1 MKKEIFGKDDI
12 RNVYQFMELCGLH
25 CERRENIYISHR
37 IMLRKLALRSD
48 AFPSEVEYPRAL
60 PFALIDKELVKQG
73 FILLVKDDY
82 GHIIPYYRPRRMD
95 YFDVGKTNF
104 SDQEREDLRSRLLE
118 EFSQKEEAKELRPGY
133 MKYLYRRDQKLLK
146 EEEAQ
151 LAELIQMEQEAIE
164 DFVTE
169 KINRGKVKAKKFY
182 YR

>member
-1 MKKEIFGKDDI
+1 
-12 RNVYQFMELCGLH
+12 
-25 CERRENIYISHR
+25 
-37 IMLRKLALRSD
+37 
-48 AFPSEVEYPRAL
+48 
-60 PFALIDKELVKQG
+60 
-73 FILLVKDDY
+73 
-82 GHIIPYYRPRRMD
+82 
-95 YFDVGKTNF
+95 
-104 SDQEREDLRSRLLE
+104 
-118 EFSQKEEAKELRPGY
+118 